1 MTNESKQDP
10 PVGYRN
16 PPRATRFKPGQ
27 SGNPSGRPKRVPSL
41 RAELRDELSEM
52 MHVREGGGDVVE
64 LTKGRAIIKALVQAA
79 VGGNLRAA
87 NTLLTFCDKS
97 LGDTEEPHGDDIA
110 PEGSPIV
117 EAYRRREARLH
128 SDAGEADAESSTQ
141 QSIVSTDP

>member
-1 MTNESKQDP
+1 
-10 PVGYRN
+10 
-16 PPRATRFKPGQ
+16 
-27 SGNPSGRPKRVPSL
+27 L
-41 RAELRDELSEM
+41 RAELLDELCEVM
-52 MHVREGGGDVVE
+52 QFREGGGDVVE